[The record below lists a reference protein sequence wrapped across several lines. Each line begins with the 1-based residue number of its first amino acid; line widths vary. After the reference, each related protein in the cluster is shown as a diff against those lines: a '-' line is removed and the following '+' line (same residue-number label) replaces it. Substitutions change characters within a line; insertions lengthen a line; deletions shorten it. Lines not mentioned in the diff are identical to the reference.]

1 MGIVIPKIA
10 WIFLDISK
18 LITWLFF
25 SFFLA
30 PEWRGYRHV
39 LKGRQLRPKLCL
51 CFGHTNISSCRCFGT
66 SNSPA
71 LTRISSYSI
80 IPDSFERWHVFKWI
94 VISSWHSRNLHTVS
108 EPRKPPQLD
117 FPKPEKEHFF
127 FHSHVTPCL
136 ICVQSRRTG
145 DEIQKVTQIS
155 TLIWTGL
162 NRLVSDS
169 SRFICK
175 EKCFICS
182 TNFPAMSWR
191 VVSMN
196 KIASN

>member
-1 MGIVIPKIA
+1 MSIVAPQKRENVKYCVVECLPDPMGIVIPKIA

-18 LITWLFF
+18 LITWSFF

-51 CFGHTNISSCRCFGT
+51 CFGHTNISSCRCGGI

-71 LTRISSYSI
+71 LTSISSYSI

-117 FPKPEKEHFF
+117 FPRERTLYCIS
-127 FHSHVTPCL
+127 SHVTPCL
-136 ICVQSRRTG
+136 FCVQYRRTG
-145 DEIQKVTQIS
+145 DEIQS
-155 TLIWTGL
+155 HAYFNFNL
-162 NRLVSDS
+162 NWVKSP
-169 SRFICK
+169 C
-175 EKCFICS
+175 
-182 TNFPAMSWR
+182 
-191 VVSMN
+191 
-196 KIASN
+196 